1 MPGMPKR
8 KHLTYASHHRIPD
21 RWPQLL
27 ELCQTGGRKGSREAL
42 VEVESWEGRVESW
55 LRCVMAGGSLL
66 FLLVYYLYPFIFI
79 LRWTL
84 SILHFQLSTYD
95 RLIPKRLLTVKASG
109 IRFILRD
116 VLITASAVTIR
127 RVGIRRQ
134 ENCWRRKGFNRSFG
148 KLKLI
153 HYWTGLLFREEI
165 RFIIR
170 RLSCFLWKG

>member
-1 MPGMPKR
+1 MSGMPER
-8 KHLTYASHHRIPD
+8 KHLTHAPYHRIPD

-42 VEVESWEGRVESW
+42 VEVERHSFIFYWSFVNCSRMDSPPSGR
-55 LRCVMAGGSLL
+55 RGIHAGYSTCETL
-66 FLLVYYLYPFIFI
+66 IFI

-84 SILHFQLSTYD
+84 SILHFQLSTYY

-116 VLITASAVTIR
+116 VLIIASAVTIR
-127 RVGIRRQ
+127 RAGIRGR

-148 KLKLI
+148 KLKPI
-153 HYWTGLLFREEI
+153 HCWTGFHDL
-165 RFIIR
+165 
-170 RLSCFLWKG
+170 